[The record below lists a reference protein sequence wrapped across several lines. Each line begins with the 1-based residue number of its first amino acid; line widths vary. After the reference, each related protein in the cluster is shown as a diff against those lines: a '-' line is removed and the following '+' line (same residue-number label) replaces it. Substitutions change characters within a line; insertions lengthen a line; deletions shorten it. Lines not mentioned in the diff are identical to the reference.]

1 MDYRKYLV
9 GLSVMLY
16 GCTSAQNLTNNGVE
30 KTTIQSLS
38 NAYKEYFP
46 IGTAIAIEDLND
58 NAKTTLITNQFNSIT
73 PENQMKPRYLHP
85 KENVFKW
92 EDADKMV
99 AFARENKMKVRGHT
113 LVWYQ
118 NIPDWFVKNAD
129 GSLITKEELFKKM
142 EAHINAV
149 VGRYKNDVYC
159 WDVVNEAISDK
170 PEELYRENDLLYKI
184 AGEEYIEKAF
194 YYTRKADPTAK
205 LYYNDY
211 RFSNPL
217 KRKKILDLLKRLK
230 DKGIAV
236 DGIGLQEHLIPNE
249 LTATYLQETIDMFKG
264 IGLQIQITELD
275 ISIYDYRNKAG
286 KEASK
291 EDTFYTEERKQVQ
304 MNNYLEIFDVVRKNK
319 DVVTGVTFWGF
330 ADARKNFRTN
340 RIGKMDYPFLFDEFL
355 QPKEVF
361 YKLINYKK

>member
-1 MDYRKYLV
+1 MDCKKYLV
-9 GLSVMLY
+9 VFSVVMY
-16 GCTSAQNLTNNGVE
+16 GCTSAQNLTNNSANNTATE
-30 KTTIQSLS
+30 SLYY
-38 NAYKEYFP
+38 AYKEYFP

-58 NAKTTLITNQFNSIT
+58 AEKTKHIANQFNSIT

-85 KENVFKW
+85 KEDVYKW
-92 EDADKMV
+92 EDADKIV
-99 AFARENKMKVRGHT
+99 TFAREHKMKVRGHT
-113 LVWYQ
+113 LVWHQ

-170 PEELYRENDLLYKI
+170 PEELFRENDLLYKI

-194 YYTRKADPTAK
+194 YYAKKADPTAK

-211 RFSNPL
+211 RFSNAV
-217 KRKKILDLLKRLK
+217 KRKRILELLQRLK
-230 DKGIAV
+230 AKGIAV
-236 DGIGLQEHLIPNE
+236 DGVGMQEHLTPNE
-249 LTATYLQETIDMFKG
+249 WNDTDFQQTIDMFKN
-264 IGLQIQITELD
+264 IGLKLQITELD
-275 ISIYDYRNKAG
+275 ISIYNYRDKNG

-291 EDTFYTEERKQVQ
+291 EDTLYTAERKQTQ
-304 MNNYLEIFDVVRKNK
+304 MANYEMVFNIAKANK
-319 DVVTGVTFWGF
+319 DVITAITFWGF

-361 YKLINYKK
+361 YKLINHKK